1 MVRNDDLM
9 DVNPYGMQRGRSLS
23 QRGRCTDRRGVFLPL
38 FTSAKISYTV
48 QMAKTVDDK
57 KIIYTMDRVSRAYGT
72 KVVLKDISISYYY
85 GAKIGVIGENG
96 AGKSSL
102 FKILA
107 GADTDFTG
115 ETHLL
120 PGYTLGYLEQEPQLQ
135 SGKTVRETVMEG
147 VKPVTDLLAEFD
159 AVNEAFSDP
168 DADFDKLCAR
178 QAELQEKLD
187 AADAWN
193 LDANLELAMDA
204 LRCPPP
210 DQTVDVLS
218 GGERRRVALCRL
230 LLQQPDILLLDEPTN
245 HLDAETVAWLERHLC
260 DYKGT
265 IIAITH
271 DRYFLDNVAGWI
283 LEMDRGEGYP
293 FKGNYSAWLEAKEKR
308 LALEEK
314 QASVRQREMKEEL
327 EWIHAGAKGRQAKH
341 KEHITKYEALLA
353 EESKRVQLR
362 DSQISIPAGPRLGS
376 LVIEADKITKS
387 FGDRLLFENLSFSI
401 PAGAVV
407 GIVGPNGA
415 GKTTLFKMIATAAGQ
430 AVTLA
435 DGSEGQEKPDSGT
448 IRTGETVKLVY
459 VDQMRSKLDPNKTVL
474 EMLSGGA
481 DLVKLGAVDEKGR
494 PVNGALREV
503 NAHAY
508 CSWFNFSGP
517 EQNKKISVLS
527 GGEKNRLNMGMMFK
541 EAGNVLLLDEP
552 TNDLDIATTRSLEEA
567 ISQFAGC
574 VLVISH
580 DRYFLDRICT
590 HILAFENNSEVRWF
604 EGSWSEYAEWKR
616 KVLGEDAERP
626 HKTMYRKL
634 TRQ

>member
-1 MVRNDDLM
+1 
-9 DVNPYGMQRGRSLS
+9 
-23 QRGRCTDRRGVFLPL
+23 
-38 FTSAKISYTV
+38 
-48 QMAKTVDDK
+48 MAKTFDDK

-102 FKILA
+102 FKIFA
-107 GADTDFTG
+107 GIDKDYTG
-115 ETHLL
+115 ETKLL
-120 PGYTLGYLEQEPQLQ
+120 PGYSMGYLEQEPYLEP
-135 SGKTVRETVMEG
+135 GKTVLEVVKEG
-147 VKPVTDLLAEFD
+147 VKPITDLLAEFD
-159 AVNEAFSDP
+159 KVNEAFGDP

-178 QAELQEKLD
+178 QAEIQEQLD

-193 LDANLELAMDA
+193 LESNLELAMDA
-204 LRCPPP
+204 LRCPPG
-210 DQTVDVLS
+210 DQVVDVLS

-230 LLQQPDILLLDEPTN
+230 LLQKPDILLLDEPTN
-245 HLDAETVAWLERHLC
+245 HLDAETVAWLERHLK
-260 DYKGT
+260 DYPGT

-293 FKGNYSAWLEAKEKR
+293 FKGNYSEWLEAKEKR

-314 QASVRQREMKEEL
+314 QASTRRREMQEEL

-353 EESKRVQLR
+353 EESKRVQLK
-362 DSQISIPAGPRLGS
+362 DTQISIPAGPRLGS
-376 LVIEADKITKS
+376 VVIDAEKLTKS
-387 FGDRLLFENLSFSI
+387 FDDKLLFENLDFHI
-401 PAGAVV
+401 PAGSVV

-415 GKTTLFKMIATAAGQ
+415 GKTTLFKMIASAAGQ
-430 AVTLA
+430 EIELP
-435 DGSEGQEKPDSGT
+435 DGKMGKELPDSGS
-448 IRTGETVKLVY
+448 IKVGDTVKLVY
-459 VDQMRSKLDPNKTVL
+459 VDQMRSKLDPNKTIY
-474 EMLSGGA
+474 EMLSGGS
-481 DLVKLGAVDEKGR
+481 DLVKLGAVDDKGR
-494 PVNGALREV
+494 AINGAVREI

-508 CSWFNFSGP
+508 CSWFNFNSA

-541 EAGNVLLLDEP
+541 EAGNVLMLDEP
-552 TNDLDIATTRSLEEA
+552 TNDLDITTTRSLEEA
-567 ISQFAGC
+567 INSFAGV

-590 HILAFENNSEVRWF
+590 HILAFENNSEVHF
-604 EGSWSEYAEWKR
+604 VEGSWSDYVEWR
-616 KVLGEDAERP
+616 KNVLGIDDDVP
-626 HKTMYRKL
+626 HKTVYRKL
-634 TRQ
+634 TR

>member
-1 MVRNDDLM
+1 
-9 DVNPYGMQRGRSLS
+9 
-23 QRGRCTDRRGVFLPL
+23 
-38 FTSAKISYTV
+38 
-48 QMAKTVDDK
+48 MAKTVDDK

-107 GADTDFTG
+107 GRDTDYTG
-115 ETHLL
+115 ETQLL
-120 PGYTLGYLEQEPQLQ
+120 PGFTMGYLEQEPYLEP
-135 SGKTVRETVMEG
+135 GKTVMEIVKEG
-147 VKPVTDLLAEFD
+147 VKPITDLLAEFD
-159 AVNEAFSDP
+159 KVNEAFGDP

-204 LRCPPP
+204 LRCPPA
-210 DQTVDVLS
+210 DQVVDVLS

-245 HLDAETVAWLERHLC
+245 HLDAETIAWLERHLR

-293 FKGNYSAWLEAKEKR
+293 FKGNYTEWLEAKEKR

-314 QASVRQREMKEEL
+314 QASQRHKEMQEEL
-327 EWIHAGAKGRQAKH
+327 AWIHAGAKGRQAKH

-353 EESKRVQLR
+353 EESRRVQLK
-362 DSQISIPAGPRLGS
+362 DTQISIPAGPRLGS
-376 LVIEADKITKS
+376 LVIEAHGLTKS
-387 FGDRLLFENLSFSI
+387 YGDKLLFENLDFAV

-415 GKTTLFKMIATAAGQ
+415 GKTTLFKMIADAYG
-430 AVTLA
+430 
-435 DGSEGQEKPDSGT
+435 DKENGEKPDAGSFK
-448 IRTGETVKLVY
+448 IGETVKLVY
-459 VDQMRSKLDPNKTVL
+459 VDQMRSRLDENKTVY
-474 EMLSGGA
+474 EMLSDGL
-481 DLVKLGAVDEKGR
+481 DLIKLGAVDEKGK
-494 PVNGALREV
+494 PVNGMLREV

-508 CSWFNFSGP
+508 CSWFNFNGA

-527 GGEKNRLNMGMMFK
+527 GGEKNRLNMGLMFK

-552 TNDLDIATTRSLEEA
+552 TNDLDISTTRSLEEA
-567 ISQFAGC
+567 IQNFAGC
-574 VLVISH
+574 VMVISH

-590 HILAFENNSEVRWF
+590 HILAYENNSEVRWF
-604 EGSWSEYAEWKR
+604 EGNWSEYVEWK
-616 KVLGEDAERP
+616 KKELGEDSEIP
-626 HKTMYRKL
+626 HKTVYRKL
-634 TRQ
+634 TR